1 MNNTIVRSLSG
12 AIFLI
17 VMTGSLLWNPVVF
30 AVVMLL
36 SVVIM
41 MWEYLT
47 ISLGENFKPGKI
59 LSIVTGMTIFTLFF
73 IANAYGISERY
84 LYLAALPATLLFCSF
99 IFEKN
104 NKGEVMGEGYERA
117 FFTITAIIYIALPFA
132 LTNTILFGKDNS
144 YNPNLLLS
152 LFILL
157 WSSDV
162 GAYVFGMTFGQKNG
176 HKLYP
181 AISPKKSWEGFWGGL
196 GVTLVSA
203 FILDYTGFISIGL
216 IHTLAIAGI
225 VSVFGVLGDLAES
238 LFKRNFAVKDSG
250 SILPGH
256 GGLLDRFDGALIA
269 FPVAIAYLKFFCLI

>member
-59 LSIVTGMTIFTLFF
+59 LSIVTGITIFTLFF
-73 IANAYGISERY
+73 IANAYGIPDRY

-104 NKGEVMGEGYERA
+104 NKGEVMGDGYERA

-132 LTNTILFGKDNS
+132 LTNTILFSEDNI

-203 FILDYTGFISIGL
+203 FILDYTGLISLGL

>member
-30 AVVMLL
+30 AAVMLL
-36 SVVIM
+36 SVVVM

-47 ISLGENFKPGKI
+47 ISLGKNFKTGKI
-59 LSIVTGMTIFTLFF
+59 LSIITGVTIFVLFF
-73 IANAYGISERY
+73 LANAYTIADRY
-84 LYLAALPATLLFCSF
+84 LYLAALPAALLFCSF
-99 IFEKN
+99 IFEKDS
-104 NKGEVMGEGYERA
+104 KGEVMGEGYERA
-117 FFTITAIIYIALPFA
+117 FFTITAIVYIALPFA
-132 LTNTILFGKDNS
+132 LTNTILFNNNNIYS
-144 YNPNLLLS
+144 PNLLLF

-162 GAYVFGMTFGQKNG
+162 GAYVFGMSFGQKNG

-181 AISPKKSWEGFWGGL
+181 EISPKKSWEGFWGGL
-196 GVTLVSA
+196 GVTLLSA
-203 FILDYTGFISIGL
+203 LIIELTGFISIGI
-216 IHTLAIAGI
+216 IHTLAIAII

-269 FPVAIAYLKFFCLI
+269 FPIAIVYLKIFCLI

>member
-1 MNNTIVRSLSG
+1 MNNTIVRSLRG

-59 LSIVTGMTIFTLFF
+59 LSIVTGMTVFTLFF
-73 IANAYGISERY
+73 IANAYEISDRY

-132 LTNTILFGKDNS
+132 LTNTILFSKDNS
-144 YNPNLLLS
+144 YSPNLLLS

>member
-47 ISLGENFKPGKI
+47 ISLGNNFKTGKI
-59 LSIVTGMTIFTLFF
+59 LSIITGITIFTIFF
-73 IANAYGISERY
+73 LSNAYGIADRFQY
-84 LYLAALPATLLFCSF
+84 IIALPAALLICAF

-104 NKGEVMGEGYERA
+104 DKGEVMGEGYERA
-117 FFTITAIIYIALPFA
+117 FFTLTAIIYIAIPFA
-132 LTNTILFGKDNS
+132 LTNTILFGTDNN
-144 YNPNLLLS
+144 YNPNMLLS

-181 AISPKKSWEGFWGGL
+181 KISPKKSWEGFWGGL
-196 GVTLVSA
+196 GVTMVSA
-203 FILDYTGFISIGL
+203 IIIDLTGFISIGF
-216 IHTLAIAGI
+216 IHILVIAGI
-225 VSVFGVLGDLAES
+225 ISMFGVLGDLAES

>member
-17 VMTGSLLWNPVVF
+17 IMTGSLLWNPVVF
-30 AVVMLL
+30 GIIMLLAVV
-36 SVVIM
+36 VM

-47 ISLGENFKPGKI
+47 ISLSGEFQKGKI
-59 LSIVTGMTIFTLFF
+59 LSVITGITLFVLLF
-73 IANAYGISERY
+73 LDSAYGIDNRY
-84 LYLAALPATLLFCSF
+84 HYLTVLPAALLLSSF
-99 IFEKN
+99 IFERDK
-104 NKGEVMGEGYERA
+104 KGEVISEGYERA
-117 FFTITAIIYIALPFA
+117 FFTVTAIVYIALPFA
-132 LTNTILFGKDNS
+132 LAVTTLFDADYS
-144 YNPNLLLS
+144 YNPNMLLS

-176 HKLYP
+176 HKLCP
-181 AISPKKSWEGFWGGL
+181 AISPKKSWEGFWGGV
-196 GVTLVSA
+196 GTTITSA
-203 FILDYTGFISIGL
+203 LIIHLTGLLSIGL
-216 IHTLAIAGI
+216 VHILIVAVI

-250 SILPGH
+250 RILPGH

-269 FPVAIAYLKFFCLI
+269 FPVAIAYLRFFCLI

>member
-1 MNNTIVRSLSG
+1 
-12 AIFLI
+12 
-17 VMTGSLLWNPVVF
+17 
-30 AVVMLL
+30 
-36 SVVIM
+36 

-59 LSIVTGMTIFTLFF
+59 LSIVTGITIFTLFF
-73 IANAYGISERY
+73 IANAYGISDRY